1 MTNKSYILRYILYK
15 IAVGEYALYASIP
28 SEHSLAQYLSSSRIT
43 IHNALET
50 LKSNCLL
57 KSVKG
62 SGYYVDMSI
71 DAYLNYPLANLY
83 ARTTDIQVENLEIA
97 TFDFNGQK
105 FNFCYQMT
113 FLHKQK
119 VLCTHYVFSRQ
130 KIHWKL
136 KVYDWNL
143 ARSYI
148 LSGIDDFFSVK
159 TLILPHVADIKSLPT
174 YAFLHSFI
182 IDDLVKS
189 AIAINEYENLEEE
202 IQILTVTKFPPKNFL
217 LRDKKKIS

>member
-15 IAVGEYALYASIP
+15 IAVGEYALNANIP
-28 SEHSLAQYLSSSRIT
+28 SEHSLAEYLSSSRIT

-71 DAYLNYPLANLY
+71 DAYLNYPLAHLY
-83 ARTTDIQVENLEIA
+83 TRTSDIKVKKMD
-97 TFDFNGQK
+97 FSDFVFNGRK
-105 FNFCYQMT
+105 FNYGYQLT
-113 FLHKQK
+113 FLQKQK
-119 VLCTHYVFSRQ
+119 ILCTHYVFSCQ
-130 KIHWKL
+130 KIYWKL
-136 KVYDWNL
+136 KNHEWNL

-159 TLILPHVADIKSLPT
+159 SLILPNFNEVQHQSS
-174 YAFLHSFI
+174 YAFLCPLIVDELLRS
-182 IDDLVKS
+182 VV
-189 AIAINEYENLEEE
+189 AIHEYDNIKEE
-202 IQILTVTKFPPKNFL
+202 IQLLTVTKFPSKNFL
-217 LRDKKKIS
+217 LRDKKKVS